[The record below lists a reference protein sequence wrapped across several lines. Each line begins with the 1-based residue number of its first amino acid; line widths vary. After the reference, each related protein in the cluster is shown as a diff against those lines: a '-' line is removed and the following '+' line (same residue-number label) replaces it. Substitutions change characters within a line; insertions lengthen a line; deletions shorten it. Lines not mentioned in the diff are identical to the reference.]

1 MTRVA
6 AGSLTAPIG
15 SRIVADFTD
24 GSIPAAAVIFDR
36 GSPAANGRT
45 YLYDSSGVYMAH
57 TGGATGQYAS
67 FSYEPN
73 AASPGA
79 KIDVSGSDW
88 LGFELDFPLAG
99 AQVYSAISV
108 YIAEDTG
115 TGFTKYKNRTILS
128 GAAKTPLQQIHWM
141 RHSTDTFTLF
151 GGGPSSLA
159 TLGKIDIRLQV
170 HATFN
175 GKTVNSA
182 VRVRRLWVGKSTT
195 KVMFSFDD
203 GQDGQINNAYPTL
216 AAAGFKATLYNSPNH
231 VDAGAGYMTTANINT
246 LYDAGWD
253 FGVQQYNDSADVPL
267 NFAGTTGLTSD
278 GVGTAT
284 FQNASSLVTGRRV
297 GDVVTIEGAASDEY
311 NGSKTVTAVP
321 TASSFQFAISGTP
334 VTPDPGFPACA
345 RPNYDIQR
353 IRETFDS
360 VVAFYTARGQTR
372 GLQHVA
378 YSNGVSNPTIEALLV
393 QWGYKTGR
401 TTRINTTPNVGFDS
415 RGLLPA
421 SFMRLPGIGMDQQS
435 STTILGYVD
444 SCIDRGVSCML
455 YGHDIDVTPAALT
468 VTKSEF
474 DAIVEGIRIRKLRG
488 LLDVLTV
495 TQFWEQVAGWRAAV

>member
-1 MTRVA
+1 MTSIA
-6 AGSLTAPIG
+6 AGSLAAPVG

-36 GSPAANGRT
+36 GSPSASGRS

-57 TGGATGQYAS
+57 TGGATGAYAS

-79 KIDVSGSDW
+79 TIDVSDSDW
-88 LGFELDFPLAG
+88 LGFELDFPLEG

-108 YIAEDTG
+108 FLTQQTG
-115 TGFTKYKNRTILS
+115 ATFTNYKNRTILS

-141 RHSTDTFTLF
+141 RHNVDSFTVVS
-151 GGGPSSLA
+151 GGPASLA

-182 VRVRRLWVGKSTT
+182 VRVRRIWVGKNTP
-195 KVMFSFDD
+195 KIMFSFDD

-231 VDAGAGYMTTANINT
+231 IDAGAGYMTTADMAT
-246 LYDAGWD
+246 LYAAGWD

-278 GVGTAT
+278 GLGTAT
-284 FQNASSLVTGRRV
+284 FQNASSLPHGQAI
-297 GDVVTIEGAASDEY
+297 GNAVTIEGAASSEY
-311 NGSKTVTAVP
+311 NGVKTITAVP
-321 TASSFQFAISGTP
+321 STSSFQYAISGTP

-345 RPNYDIQR
+345 RPGYDTQR
-353 IRETFDS
+353 IRETFDK
-360 VVAFYTARGQTR
+360 VVEFYTARGQTR

-378 YSNGVSNPTIEALLV
+378 YSNGISNPTIEALMV

-401 TTRINTTPNVGFDS
+401 TTRINTIPNVGFDC

-421 SFMRLPGIGMDQQS
+421 SFMRLPGINMDQQN

-444 SCIDRGVSCML
+444 SCIDRGVSCIL

-468 VTKSEF
+468 ITKSEF

-488 LLDVLTV
+488 LLDVLTI
-495 TQFWEQVAGWRAAV
+495 TQFWEQVAGARAAR